1 MKVKRVFLIVL
12 DSFGIG
18 NAPDA
23 EEFGDRGS
31 NTLATISRSEKFD
44 TPNLRK
50 LGLFRIEGVKDPGCG
65 DGDEAVTGTYG
76 RLTERSRGKDT
87 TTGHWEIAGI
97 VSEQPMPVY
106 PDGFPMEILQKLEKK
121 TGRGILCNKPY
132 SGTDVIRDYGS
143 EHMETGKLIVYTSA
157 DSVLQIAAHEDV
169 VPLAELY
176 QDCKIAREIMKG
188 DHCVGR
194 VIARPFTGEPGNF
207 VRTPHRHD
215 YSLLPPSPT
224 IMDVLCEHGYDTI
237 GVGKIYDIFAGRNID
252 RTVSIVDNVDG
263 MNKTMEFQKE
273 DFRGLC
279 FVNLVDFDMEYGHR
293 NDVDGYAGAASVFD
307 KQLGSFMG
315 HMKEGDILFITAD
328 HGCDPGYPGTDHT
341 RECTPVLVYGK
352 GIVPGK
358 SVGTRESFADIGAT
372 ILEMFKIKGDI
383 DGKSFLPEI
392 ITE

>member
-1 MKVKRVFLIVL
+1 MKIKRVFLIVL

-23 EEFGDRGS
+23 EEFGDLGS

-50 LGLFRIEGVKDPGCG
+50 LGLFQIDGVVDPGCG
-65 DGDEAVTGTYG
+65 EGGEITGAYG

-97 VSEQPMPVY
+97 ISKEPMPVY
-106 PDGFPMEILQKLEKK
+106 PHGFPQEILQELEKK
-121 TGRGILCNKPY
+121 TGRGILCNQPY
-132 SGTDVIRDYGS
+132 SGTEVIRDYGG

-157 DSVLQIAAHEDV
+157 DSVLQIAAHEEV

-188 DHCVGR
+188 EHCVGR
-194 VIARPFTGEPGNF
+194 VIARPFTGEEGNF

-215 YSLLPPSPT
+215 YSLQPPSET

-237 GVGKIYDIFAGRNID
+237 GVGKIYDIFAGRNIG

-263 MNKTMEFQKE
+263 MNKTLEFQKQ

-293 NDVDGYAGAASVFD
+293 NDVDGYAAAASVFD
-307 KQLGSFMG
+307 KQLGSFMER
-315 HMKEGDILFITAD
+315 MKEGDVLIITAD

-341 RECTPVLVYGK
+341 RECTPVLVYGT
-352 GIVPGK
+352 GISPGR
-358 SVGTRESFADIGAT
+358 SMGTRESFADIGAT
-372 ILEMFKIKGDI
+372 VLEMFKIRGNI
-383 DGKSFLPEI
+383 DGKSFLTEI
-392 ITE
+392 IKE